1 MPEVERTDRPPAVK
15 NSRQEFWTQGLR
27 RSGAPY
33 LSALF
38 STVVVAQFAQ
48 YLWPTAIVLKGQPA
62 GVVVQFVGFG
72 IAVVLWWLYRPTD
85 SRPRAFA
92 WLVGAW
98 ASLWVVTVGLS
109 VLHGD
114 LFNLTAILVLP
125 SLAMIWLKKPSLPAM
140 FIAGDSFALALVLVA
155 IASQLL
161 DFAGIKELH
170 YEGWNRWP
178 LLTDITG
185 PIGRWEGPFGNVNY
199 AGPIGA
205 FLVVWG
211 LLRSGWRR
219 ALFVLAGAVII
230 LVSDSRTS
238 MLSCAVGVAVLIAVA
253 PRLGAFR
260 TPLLLR
266 VAAPVA
272 VALAFFGYVLVID
285 PTLNLRTPV
294 WEVFLSQ
301 WRTSPVS
308 GVGASGIQSAI
319 DAGTLQ
325 SWANHGHNLLIDPL
339 MRYGLLGVVALIAVI
354 IVSGVIATKAARLG
368 VAASAVLLATCLA
381 DGISEDLVDWRY
393 LGVQAVPLL
402 LAGLLGAAWLT
413 QARREKT

>member
-1 MPEVERTDRPPAVK
+1 MPEVEGTARTPAGK
-15 NSRQEFWTQGLR
+15 NLRQEFWIQGLR

-38 STVVVAQFAQ
+38 ATVVVAQFAQ

-62 GVVVQFVGFG
+62 GVVAQFFGFG
-72 IAVVLWWLYRPTD
+72 VAVVLWWLYRPTD
-85 SRPRAFA
+85 WWPRAFD

-125 SLAMIWLKKPSLPAM
+125 SLAMIWLKKPSLPAI
-140 FIAGDSFALALVLVA
+140 FTSGDSFALALVLVA
-155 IASQLL
+155 LASQLL

-211 LLRSGWRR
+211 LLRPDWLR
-219 ALFVLAGAVII
+219 ALFVVAGATII
-230 LVSDSRTS
+230 LASDSRTS
-238 MLSCAVGVAVLIAVA
+238 MLSCAVGVATLIALA
-253 PRLGAFR
+253 PKLGSFR

-272 VALAFFGYVLVID
+272 VALAFGGYVLVID

-294 WEVFLSQ
+294 WEFFLSQ

-319 DAGTLQ
+319 DAGSLQ
-325 SWANHGHNLLIDPL
+325 SWANHGHNLVIDPL
-339 MRYGLLGVVALIAVI
+339 MRYGLLGVVALISVI
-354 IVSGVIATKAARLG
+354 FISGVIATKGARLG
-368 VAASAVLLATCLA
+368 FAASEVLLAACLA
-381 DGISEDLVDWRY
+381 DGVSEDLVDWRY

-402 LAGLLGAAWLT
+402 LAGLLGAAWLA

>member
-1 MPEVERTDRPPAVK
+1 MPEVEGTVRTPVGT
-15 NSRQEFWTQGLR
+15 NSWQDLWIQGLR

-38 STVVVAQFAQ
+38 ASVVVAQFAQ

-62 GVVVQFVGFG
+62 GVVAQFVGFG

-85 SRPRAFA
+85 SWPRAFA

-98 ASLWVVTVGLS
+98 ASLWGVTVGLS

-125 SLAMIWLKKPSLPAM
+125 SLAMIWLKKPSLPAI
-140 FIAGDSFALALVLVA
+140 FTSGDSFTLALVLVA
-155 IASQLL
+155 LASQFL

-211 LLRSGWRR
+211 LLRSDWRR
-219 ALFVLAGAVII
+219 ALFVLAGAIII
-230 LVSDSRTS
+230 LMSDSRTS
-238 MLSCAVGVAVLIAVA
+238 MLSCAVGIAVLIAVA

-266 VAAPVA
+266 VAAPAA
-272 VALAFFGYVLVID
+272 VALAFLGYVLVID

-339 MRYGLLGVVALIAVI
+339 MRYGLLAVAALVAVMI
-354 IVSGVIATKAARLG
+354 FSVVIATKVARLG
-368 VAASAVLLATCLA
+368 LAASAVLVATCLA

-413 QARREKT
+413 QARREMT